1 MNCISQF
8 YPSRPGIVKGLTPG
22 SSYVNPVSIARRPA
36 AGMGA
41 QSHFVQ
47 SPASASSAQLQAP
60 VMGAVGGTPTAEE
73 TEPKRQWVFD
83 ETEVLGNTGNGW
95 QVFPGAEQNSD
106 YNTEPS
112 GILDFDSETVFREPA
127 DCPQGHP
134 LA

>member
-1 MNCISQF
+1 
-8 YPSRPGIVKGLTPG
+8 
-22 SSYVNPVSIARRPA
+22 
-36 AGMGA
+36 
-41 QSHFVQ
+41 
-47 SPASASSAQLQAP
+47 
-60 VMGAVGGTPTAEE
+60 MGAVGGTPTAEE

-95 QVFPGAEQNSD
+95 QVFPGVEQNSD